1 MTNQKHYPD
10 LGSDASSVWN
20 FCTHFSDV
28 IWQGNQWQR
37 RQMQAVFSGYC
48 LFNQLVSLSLTFPV
62 QDSIEQPTCWDA
74 TKQHLRKECRNSI
87 LLTCHYPDLGCNSLC
102 LRQITTWHNQSETQ
116 PRSQAIGH
124 QYEIFI
130 FVVWTLFYGETS
142 GGIPKFCRFFQAVV
156 LFNTTSV
163 NL

>member
-10 LGSDASSVWN
+10 LGSDPSVWN

-48 LFNQLVSLSLTFPV
+48 LFNQLVLQLSLTFPL
-62 QDSIEQPTCWDA
+62 QDSIEQAACWDA

-87 LLTCHYPDLGCNSLC
+87 LLTYLYPDLECNSLC
-102 LRQITTWHNQSETQ
+102 LRQITTLRNQSETQ
-116 PRSQAIGH
+116 PRSQAISR
-124 QYEIFI
+124 YSSMKFSS
-130 FVVWTLFYGETS
+130 LFYGHYFM
-142 GGIPKFCRFFQAVV
+142 GKPAVA
-156 LFNTTSV
+156 
-163 NL
+163 